1 MRRPNYA
8 FGLAMALLC
17 LLTADPFVEA
27 CGDKL
32 LSIARGIRLQQA
44 YKTRYPASILLYA
57 ARASSLEKS
66 GTRDPLLQMTLLYMS
81 LKQAGHKPQ
90 AVDTVTD
97 LDELLTIG
105 HFDLVLAEIEDV
117 GSVNE
122 HVAKLQSSATLLPI
136 VYKPSKAELA
146 AARERFPLVLK
157 MPATSTQHLEA
168 IDQAMKSRP
177 QGATQPRS

>member
-1 MRRPNYA
+1 MRARTCA
-8 FGLAMALLC
+8 FGLAVGVSC
-17 LLTADPFVEA
+17 LLVADPLVEA

-44 YKTRYPASILLYA
+44 YKTRYPASILVYA
-57 ARASSLEKS
+57 ARASDLEKS
-66 GTRDPLLQMTLLYMS
+66 GQRDPLLQMTLLYMS

-90 AVDTVTD
+90 AVDNVRD

-105 HFDLVLAEIEDV
+105 RFDLVLAELEDL
-117 GSVNE
+117 GTVNE
-122 HVAKLQSSATLLPI
+122 HVAKLQSSATLLPV

-146 AARERFPLVLK
+146 AAQERFPLVLK
-157 MPATSTQHLEA
+157 MPATSTQHLKS

-177 QGATQPRS
+177 QAAP

>member
-1 MRRPNYA
+1 MRARTCA
-8 FGLAMALLC
+8 FGLAVGVSC
-17 LLTADPFVEA
+17 LLVADPLVEA

-57 ARASSLEKS
+57 GRASGLEKS
-66 GTRDPLLQMTLLYMS
+66 GKRDPLLQMTLLYMS

-90 AVDTVTD
+90 AVDTVID

-177 QGATQPRS
+177 QGATQP